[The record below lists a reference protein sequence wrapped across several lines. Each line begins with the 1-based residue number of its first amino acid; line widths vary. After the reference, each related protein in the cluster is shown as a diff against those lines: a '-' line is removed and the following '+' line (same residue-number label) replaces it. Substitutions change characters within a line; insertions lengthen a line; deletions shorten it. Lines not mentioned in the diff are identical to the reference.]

1 VSERYDRSRPDET
14 GADQVS
20 SGLSVAMPW
29 QQQLATEAPGWQDLH
44 DPLTGLAGST
54 IVIDRLRG
62 ALSRAQ
68 RSQLTV
74 AVVVI
79 GLDRMGSLNDELG
92 WDAGSEILRRTA
104 GALTRNLRSTD
115 SAGRIGGDEF
125 VVIADALA
133 TWEDAAAIAE
143 RLDDAVSAPMMI
155 ADRLIMMSA
164 CIGVAIT
171 AEATEEPDRLLRRAC
186 LAMRHEKRKS
196 RDAR

>member
-1 VSERYDRSRPDET
+1 
-14 GADQVS
+14 
-20 SGLSVAMPW
+20 MPW
-29 QQQLATEAPGWQDLH
+29 EQQLAAESAGWQAMH
-44 DPLTGLAGST
+44 DPLTGLARTT
-54 IVIDRLRG
+54 IVVDRLRG
-62 ALSRAQ
+62 ALARAQ

-79 GLDRMGSLNDELG
+79 GLDRMDSLNKELG
-92 WDAGSEILRRTA
+92 WDAGSEVLRRT
-104 GALTRNLRSTD
+104 GTALTRNLRSTD

-143 RLDDAVSAPMMI
+143 RLDDAVAAPMMI
-155 ADRLIMMSA
+155 ADRLIIMSA

-171 AEATEEPDRLLRRAC
+171 AEATEDPERLLRRAC

-196 RDAR
+196 RDGR